1 MYLDV
6 AASWSLLSL
15 DVKKKI
21 MIDFKSNT
29 YAYEPYAKDLSVSKQ
44 YLRESRDSKAN
55 LIK

>member
-1 MYLDV
+1 MKSFV
-6 AASWSLLSL
+6 SWCE
-15 DVKKKI
+15 KKKI